1 MSDDLPAI
9 EALLQTYFDGLY
21 EGDIAKLAAA
31 FHETADLR
39 SIAADGTLAVLP
51 RAAWFEA
58 VQSRAS
64 PQSRDLPRHDR
75 VMTIDRSG
83 PATAFAKVQ
92 CAIPPRYFTDYLTLA
107 RLNQGWKIVGKT
119 FHTDTH

>member
-1 MSDDLPAI
+1 MSDDLAAI
-9 EALLQTYFDGLY
+9 QAVLQAYFDGLH
-21 EGDIAKLAAA
+21 EGSVDKLGSV

-39 SIAADGTLAVLP
+39 SVAVDGSLTVLS
-51 RAAWFEA
+51 RRAWFDA
-58 VQSRAS
+58 VRSRPS

-75 VMTIDRSG
+75 VVTIDRSG

-92 CAIPPRYFTDYLTLA
+92 CAIPPRFFTDYLTLA
-107 RLNQGWKIVGKT
+107 KLREGWRIVGKT